1 MSVLDDVDAW
11 SFDEALEDERDLAAV
26 IDERHMDE
34 WDSLQEAERDAHA
47 AQHSTSQP
55 APDEIPPSQSG
66 QDYPGSVR
74 IECDP
79 HRNGE
84 LVEDELSQRVAEV
97 LDGCASNPSLVSHEK
112 SSVALPVQKGPSRK
126 RLRGKQCAPADF
138 SAITRPF
145 HLLRNNENIACFL
158 SLDPEHQTRLKKN
171 LRLSLHRALHKLR
184 QGGQMDLDNGE
195 ALQGSSTLS
204 GEGIETRWR
213 EDLMWDWFQSE
224 KQHSEFR
231 GCVGQRLSANH
242 VRDLTVQK
250 PSSSNDNFKAAT
262 VLLTWQGDFGASE
275 VSVQEVRGMTVD
287 DLTSYL
293 GRHSEVQ
300 KHWHGIRSQY
310 EGVAK
315 EFGLP
320 GVAVSLELCTRTWSQ
335 QGIVRLH
342 VHSWLLQGNNRKRLA
357 LADLKIPAAKTPFF
371 FSVWSQY
378 SSRNVPILCCI
389 LHFVREIWAGS

>member
-1 MSVLDDVDAW
+1 MRHDAFHHDGARSCMRAALHVCVRRCISVLACGNGWSASPVALLCMQLCVADSLLTHMSSLCAVSCRVSPEGFLRAIEWLPSPASPVLCICARACHLSDPLMSVLDDVDAW
-11 SFDEALEDERDLAAV
+11 SFDEALEDERDLAAL

-79 HRNGE
+79 HHNGE
-84 LVEDELSQRVAEV
+84 PVEDELSQRVAEV

-145 HLLRNNENIACFL
+145 HVLRNNEHIACFL

-184 QGGQMDLDNGE
+184 QGGRWT
-195 ALQGSSTLS
+195 STMAKHCKDRRRCL
-204 GEGIETRWR
+204 
-213 EDLMWDWFQSE
+213 
-224 KQHSEFR
+224 
-231 GCVGQRLSANH
+231 
-242 VRDLTVQK
+242 VR
-250 PSSSNDNFKAAT
+250 
-262 VLLTWQGDFGASE
+262 ASR
-275 VSVQEVRGMTVD
+275 QDG
-287 DLTSYL
+287 
-293 GRHSEVQ
+293 GR
-300 KHWHGIRSQY
+300 
-310 EGVAK
+310 
-315 EFGLP
+315 
-320 GVAVSLELCTRTWSQ
+320 T
-335 QGIVRLH
+335 
-342 VHSWLLQGNNRKRLA
+342 
-357 LADLKIPAAKTPFF
+357 
-371 FSVWSQY
+371 
-378 SSRNVPILCCI
+378 
-389 LHFVREIWAGS
+389 